1 MDPQPMIRW
10 QLDKERRFPFGR
22 APDPAWFE
30 PIGFPPPWPD
40 RPWIFGVM
48 VASANGVVAWHRS
61 GPDDDPVPRV

>member
-1 MDPQPMIRW
+1 MDAHPMIRW
-10 QLDKERRFPFGR
+10 QLDNERRFPFGR

-48 VASANGVVAWHRS
+48 VASANGWWRGI
-61 GPDDDPVPRV
+61 GPAPRTTRC